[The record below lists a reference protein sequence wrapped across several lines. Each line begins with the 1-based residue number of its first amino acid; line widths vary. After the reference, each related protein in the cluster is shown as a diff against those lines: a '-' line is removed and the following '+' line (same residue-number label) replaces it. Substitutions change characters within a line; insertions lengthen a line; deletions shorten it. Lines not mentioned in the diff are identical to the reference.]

1 MSNKLPQG
9 PIEPLREQD
18 ILEVLRHVFDPELQM
33 DIVEL
38 GLVYGV
44 EILPDGR
51 VKVNMTLTS
60 PGCPY
65 GPELVAE
72 VKAVLMMS
80 RGVKGVEVNVVWEP
94 PWGPEKMSEAARLD
108 LGFDV

>member
-1 MSNKLPQG
+1 MSDEVPANGLS
-9 PIEPLREQD
+9 EED
-18 ILEVLRHVFDPELQM
+18 VLEVLRHVFDPELQM

-44 EILPDGR
+44 EIRPDGR

-72 VKAVLMMS
+72 VKAMVMMT
-80 RGVKGVEVNVVWEP
+80 RGVKGVEVSVVWEP

>member
-1 MSNKLPQG
+1 MSEQVPEG
-9 PIEPLREQD
+9 SGEPLREQD
-18 ILEVLRHVFDPELQM
+18 VMEVLRHVYDPELQM
-33 DIVEL
+33 DLVEL

-72 VKAVLMMS
+72 VKATLMMA

>member
-1 MSNKLPQG
+1 M
-9 PIEPLREQD
+9 
-18 ILEVLRHVFDPELQM
+18 EVLRHVYDPELQM
-33 DIVEL
+33 DLVEL

-72 VKAVLMMS
+72 VKATLMMA

>member
-1 MSNKLPQG
+1 MSDQAPTTTGEGLNEKDLM
-9 PIEPLREQD
+9 
-18 ILEVLRHVFDPELQM
+18 EVLRHVFDPELQM

-44 EILPDGR
+44 EIQPDGR

-72 VKAVLMMS
+72 VKAMLMMS
-80 RGVKGVEVNVVWEP
+80 RNVKGVEVAVVWEP

>member
-1 MSNKLPQG
+1 M
-9 PIEPLREQD
+9 
-18 ILEVLRHVFDPELQM
+18 EVLRHVYDPELQM

-44 EILPDGR
+44 ELEPDGR

-72 VKAVLMMS
+72 VKATLMMA
-80 RGVKGVEVNVVWEP
+80 RGVKGVEVNVVWDP